1 MGNAIGQALRPICV
15 EGSLRSDIFVIP
27 LFLALRYG
35 EADIGKPYLD
45 TIRETAKEYVAGL
58 AALLQ
63 ATPMQAQD
71 NTAVENDLDTAMDFI
86 NGL

>member
-1 MGNAIGQALRPICV
+1 M
-15 EGSLRSDIFVIP
+15 RSDIFAMP

-35 EADIGKPYLD
+35 EADNGKPYLD
-45 TIRETAKEYVAGL
+45 TIRETAKEYVAGM

-63 ATPMQAQD
+63 AVPLQTQD